1 MLNRRQFVYAGGLLG
16 AGLLVPRL
24 GGSRPAAAAL
34 PAAVPGGTLDP
45 ASIQKYAAPLFILPA
60 MPRWGSGGGV
70 DRFSVAVRQF
80 RQQVLPPGSPRTTV
94 WGYGS
99 TTDQSTFH
107 YPSPTIEATVNRP
120 TRVRWANQLTDGNGN
135 FLPHL
140 FTVDPTLHW
149 ANPPGGTSGRDSRPT
164 FRSTPPPYRGPIPL
178 VTHLHGG
185 HSREEND
192 GYPEAWYL
200 PNAGNLP
207 NGFAR
212 VGSFYDRFKNES
224 QTNAGTTW
232 DPGTAVFQYANDQR
246 ATGLWFHDHSLGMT
260 RVNIYAGTT
269 GHYLLRGG
277 SSDLPAGVLPG
288 PAPQPGDPAGTVYR
302 EIPLVIQDRSFNQDG
317 SLFFPTSRD
326 FFGDATPGGPF
337 IPTTDLPPY
346 WNPEFF
352 GNTMVVNGRTWP
364 ALTVEARRYRFRI
377 LNASNSRMVMLK
389 IATNPTAARPARAAL
404 PIWQIGSDGGFLP
417 APVPLSRLLLGNA
430 ERADVIVDFTGVP
443 DGTALFLINE
453 GPDEPFG
460 GGEPGVDFE
469 PADPNTTGQVMK
481 FVVRAATAADTSTPP
496 SQLRLP
502 ALPAPRPVTRTRQLS
517 LNELTSATFADA
529 PISGQLGTID
539 SMGMPVPKMWMDPV
553 TENPA
558 VNSTELWEIRNFTED
573 AHPIHVHQTQFQI
586 VNRQPVGGSAR
597 PPEVN
602 ERGFKDTVI
611 AYPDE
616 ITRIRSTFDIAGRYV
631 WHCHIIDHEDNEMM
645 RPMQIG

>member
-1 MLNRRQFVYAGGLLG
+1 MLNRRRFIYAGGLVG

-24 GGSRPAAAAL
+24 QVSRRSAAGLAV
-34 PAAVPGGTLDP
+34 VPGGTLDP
-45 ASIQKYAAPLFILPA
+45 TSIPKYATPLFILPA
-60 MPRWGSGGGV
+60 MPRSGSGGGV
-70 DRFSVAVRQF
+70 DRLSVAVRQF
-80 RQQVLPPGSPRTTV
+80 RQQVLPAGSPATTV

-107 YPSPTIEATVNRP
+107 YPSPTIEAVVNRP

-149 ANPPGGTSGRDSRPT
+149 ANPPGGNSGRDSRPT

-178 VTHLHGG
+178 VTHLHGA

-200 PNAGNLP
+200 PAAGNLP

-212 VGSFYDRFKNES
+212 TGSFYDRFKNES

-246 ATGLWFHDHSLGMT
+246 AAGLWFHDHSLGMT
-260 RVNIYAGTT
+260 RFNVYAGTT
-269 GHYLLRGG
+269 GMYLLRGG

-288 PAPQPGDPAGTVYR
+288 PAPQPGDAAGTVYR
-302 EIPLVIQDRSFNQDG
+302 EIPLVIQDRSFNRDG

-326 FFGDATPGGPF
+326 FFGDATAGGPF
-337 IPTTDLPPY
+337 IPTTDLSPY

-364 ALTVEARRYRFRI
+364 ALNVEARRYRFRI

-389 IATNPTAARPARAAL
+389 VVTNPTATRPARAAL

-417 APVPLSRLLLGNA
+417 APVMLNRLLLGNA

-443 DGTALFLINE
+443 DGTSLFLINE

-481 FVVRAATAADTSTPP
+481 FVVRAATSRDTSTPP
-496 SQLRLP
+496 AQLTLP
-502 ALPAPRPVTRTRQLS
+502 ALPAPRQVTRTRRLS

-539 SMGMPVPKMWMDPV
+539 SMGMAVPKMWMDPV

-558 VNSTELWEIRNFTED
+558 VNSTELWEIQNFTED
-573 AHPIHVHQTQFQI
+573 AHPVHVHQTQFQI
-586 VNRQPVGGSAR
+586 VNRQAVGGATR

-631 WHCHIIDHEDNEMM
+631 WHCHILDHEDNEMM